1 MAPRLGS
8 GMTDPRDGAGPS
20 RRPPHVRGRSGGG
33 LSWAWVVLG
42 VLCGIGLVVLGIR
55 DGHPVDVVVGVVVMA
70 LCIVLSRPSRQAI
83 GRRLVAGRPRAD
95 VGSAPVVVYWRAD
108 DLRSVR
114 LRGALR
120 DVRDELVWV
129 NNFWDAE
136 GERLVRQYHDG
147 HELLPMVMIDG
158 QPFLDPAPDVV
169 RAAVEEHRDEQSR
182 HRGRS
187 DD

>member
-70 LCIVLSRPSRQAI
+70 MCFVLCRPSRQEF
-83 GRRLVAGRPRAD
+83 GRWMVAGRSIAD
-95 VGSAPVVVYWRAD
+95 GWLVQLEGCWREGGV
-108 DLRSVR
+108 LLSV
-114 LRGALR
+114 
-120 DVRDELVWV
+120 
-129 NNFWDAE
+129 
-136 GERLVRQYHDG
+136 
-147 HELLPMVMIDG
+147 
-158 QPFLDPAPDVV
+158 
-169 RAAVEEHRDEQSR
+169 
-182 HRGRS
+182 
-187 DD
+187 